1 MFSAV
6 QERLGE
12 AEAETGQAEEDRL
25 KIRVLES
32 KM

>member
-1 MFSAV
+1 MFY

-12 AEAETGQAEEDRL
+12 AEAEIRQAKEDRL
-25 KIRVLES
+25 KIMVLES

>member
-1 MFSAV
+1 MFY

-12 AEAETGQAEEDRL
+12 AEAETRQAEEDRL
-25 KIRVLES
+25 KIMVLES